1 MHPSSIEN
9 MKAAKN
15 YKNINL
21 GKDLIILDVG
31 GRALVE
37 NSDRSYKSIFQDIAK
52 EYYIADIVD
61 GPGVTHVMP
70 GEYTLPFDD
79 NSIDLI
85 VCGQVLEH
93 VRNPF
98 KTVAEMKRVLKPN
111 NYMILIAPSSGPRHD
126 VIDCWRIM
134 DDGFKAIANDVGLE
148 VVADWVDRSAPDE
161 RSRKWADHVFI
172 GKKI

>member
-9 MKAAKN
+9 MKKAKSH
-15 YKNINL
+15 KNINL
-21 GKDLIILDVG
+21 TKNLTILDIG

-37 NSDRSYKSIFQDIAK
+37 NSDRSYKSIFADIAK
-52 EYYIADIVD
+52 EYFVADICN

-79 NSIDLI
+79 NTIDLI

-98 KTVAEMKRVLKPN
+98 RSVAEMKRVLRTGG
-111 NYMILIAPSSGPRHD
+111 YMFLIAPSSGPRHD
-126 VIDCWRIM
+126 DLDCWRIM
-134 DDGFKAIANDVGLE
+134 DDGFKAIAHEVGIK
-148 VVADWVDRSAPDE
+148 VIADWVDRSAPDE

-172 GKKI
+172 GQK